1 MAAGCMIAIC
11 GIKTTMPFP
20 GVELTSPPDAE
31 TKLVR
36 QDLVF
41 PKYAYT
47 KHIGSY
53 TQLFQV
59 HT

>member
-1 MAAGCMIAIC
+1 MIAIC